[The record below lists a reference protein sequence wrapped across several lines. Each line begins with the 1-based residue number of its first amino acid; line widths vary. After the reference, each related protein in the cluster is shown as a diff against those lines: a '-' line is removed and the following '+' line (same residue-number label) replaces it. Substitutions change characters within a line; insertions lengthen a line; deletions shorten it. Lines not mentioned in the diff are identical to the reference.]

1 MSGTLIKTK
10 PGKVAFEGWT
20 MDSHSFNGEFDEAAR
35 ERMIKGGRLLLKY
48 IDEYKLR
55 LGNYIVEIGPF
66 FNPLLNRN
74 KLKPQQ
80 RLAYWEND
88 PHALRWLKETHLCKQ
103 IFPVACDI
111 NEISTIEFQ
120 FSSCPI
126 FIEAEELKVYTGRYD
141 SIIMSQ
147 IFNYINYKDFIS
159 QIRKFINPGGL
170 LFINN
175 VIDYGIPAFFS
186 EGRPGSSE
194 EIIQTLEE
202 NDFKIL
208 EKDLLPPP
216 RPGDD
221 KRLLL
226 VALYEGDNP
235 MFPSIKQQPDTTK
248 KDESSL

>member
-1 MSGTLIKTK
+1 MNGSITKTRSGQVEFK
-10 PGKVAFEGWT
+10 GWSL
-20 MDSHSFNGEFDEAAR
+20 DSHSFDGEFDKAAR

-66 FNPLLNRN
+66 FNPLLNRSH
-74 KLKPQQ
+74 LMPQQ
-80 RLAYWEND
+80 RLTYWEND
-88 PHALRWLKETHLCKQ
+88 LHALRWLKETHLCKQ
-103 IFPVACDI
+103 VFPVGCDI
-111 NEISTIEFQ
+111 NEIGKIEFQ

-126 FIEAEELKVYTGRYD
+126 FVESEELKVYTGRYD

-147 IFNYINYKDFIS
+147 IFNYIDYRTFIQ

-175 VIDYGIPAFFS
+175 VTDYGIPAFFS
-186 EGRPGSSE
+186 QKRPESRK
-194 EIIQTLEE
+194 EIIQTLKE
-202 NDFKIL
+202 NDFKII

-226 VALYEGDNP
+226 VALYEGETP
-235 MFPSIKQQPDTTK
+235 LFPSIKQ
-248 KDESSL
+248 